1 MVFNLQRRHE
11 YLVEMA
17 MFNVQRAIIPKVDKQ
32 ELRFMCSARCLIMFY
47 ICMNLC
53 IFDLLY
59 NRVFNC
65 FKQHVYYV
73 SINSFIYYV
82 SKNNFL
88 EQHVY
93 NNMMFTSLI
102 LD

>member
-17 MFNVQRAIIPKVDKQ
+17 MFNVQRAIIPKVGKQ

-53 IFDLLY
+53 IFDY
-59 NRVFNC
+59 IICMEWTR
-65 FKQHVYYV
+65 
-73 SINSFIYYV
+73 
-82 SKNNFL
+82 
-88 EQHVY
+88 
-93 NNMMFTSLI
+93 MMEALT
-102 LD
+102 DE